1 MVQILIAGTDTGV
14 GKTVVTAALAACLRR
29 RGVNAGVMKPVAS
42 GCEETECGPMSADV
56 LFFERVLGR
65 LDPPELVNP
74 ARYRAPLAPSV
85 AARREGRTLDLASL
99 DAAFEELS
107 RRHEVLL
114 VEGIGGLLVPLEGR
128 FTVADLALRW
138 KLPLLIVARPGLG
151 TINHTALT
159 VLHARF
165 RGIPV
170 AGFLFNAPAPSPGKE
185 AARLTS
191 QGAGGN
197 ARVPIFREMHA
208 GEATPEDNAACI
220 VELTGASF
228 LGSIP
233 WGGDDPC
240 APGAWER
247 LVSAGT
253 PIIDAWLAGDR

>member
-29 RGVNAGVMKPVAS
+29 RGVNAGVMKPVSS
-42 GCEETECGPMSADV
+42 GCVQTDRGLVSPDV
-56 LFFERVLGR
+56 MLFERALGP

-85 AARREGRTLDLASL
+85 AARKEGRTLDLVSL

-159 VLHARF
+159 ILHARA

-170 AGFLFNAPAPSPGKE
+170 AGFVFNAAC
-185 AARLTS
+185 
-191 QGAGGN
+191 
-197 ARVPIFREMHA
+197 A
-208 GEATPEDNAACI
+208 GEDAEMTGDNAACV
-220 VELTGASF
+220 VELCGVPF

-233 WGGDDPC
+233 WGGDDLC

-253 PIIDAWLAGDR
+253 PIIDAWLAGDH